1 MNFFTFH
8 YLKNKQKASIYRD
21 PGKDLFKQ
29 NGVTTINRGPEEN

>member
-8 YLKNKQKASIYRD
+8 YLKNKKTSMHRD

-29 NGVTTINRGPEEN
+29 NSVTTINRGPEED